1 MREDEA
7 LTLDMAAWGS
17 TDVGF
22 QKFVAYGRQAVR
34 KTGVKLVVL
43 SPQVMKMD
51 GSFTHNL
58 EEGGSPEPAASGQAE
73 EGFMGHHSQSIGCPN

>member
-1 MREDEA
+1 
-7 LTLDMAAWGS
+7 MAAWGS
-17 TDVGF
+17 TDASSL
-22 QKFVAYGRQAVR
+22 KYAAYPRQAAR
-34 KTGVKLVVL
+34 KSGVKLVVL

-73 EGFMGHHSQSIGCPN
+73 EGFMGHHSQSIGCPIHVFRLV

>member
-1 MREDEA
+1 M
-7 LTLDMAAWGS
+7 
-17 TDVGF
+17 
-22 QKFVAYGRQAVR
+22 AYGRQAAR
-34 KTGVKLVVL
+34 KSGVKLVVL